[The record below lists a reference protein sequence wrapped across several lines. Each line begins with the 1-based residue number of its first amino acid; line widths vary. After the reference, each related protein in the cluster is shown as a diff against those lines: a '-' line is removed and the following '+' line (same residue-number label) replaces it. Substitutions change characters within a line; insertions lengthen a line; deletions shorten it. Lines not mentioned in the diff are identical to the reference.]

1 MFPFFNTTA
10 PRTEIKYQLLLEAV
24 TQGHTVLFSSL
35 EMAWLRQPWGAFTE
49 DHGIQL
55 IEQRPPP
62 VVAQL
67 DVPGSALKAK
77 RRLHHTEGGR
87 ELHVRRRAPQEGG
100 SRRLKQ
106 TSGAAAGTSVAFLR
120 PSESASAFLR
130 TMTETI
136 ASYPGAEEKDVLNAV
151 LKLADPDVESAA
163 AVPLFTWKVL
173 DRERFWDGLAELH
186 SDPGSD
192 GEFLAGAFD
201 DAPSAVSRKNV
212 RYRLRE
218 AGLWGS
224 DRTLVDCVRKEGAK
238 LTRRGLQ
245 GGACSKGRKFLYYFE
260 MLEHN
265 GLNNQRQELRVA
277 LALAEFLGR
286 TLILP
291 KFYRQH
297 KEAAPVLLDYFFDY
311 DAFDG
316 EFPDVLPG
324 RMLGELFPEW
334 EKVRGLYVAAFC
346 ASSKKER
353 PWEDVLISF
362 WCDSQKVGARGRCGV
377 KNPGGVVGGRGI
389 VAQFSVH
396 YGFVEGLQRGE

>member
-1 MFPFFNTTA
+1 MHKPSFPWDCRSSIWTFGAQELHYGHVFPFFNTTA

-24 TQGHTVLFSSL
+24 TLGHTVLFSSL
-35 EMAWLRQPWGAFTE
+35 EMAWLREPWGAFTE

-67 DVPGSALKAK
+67 DVPGSALTAK
-77 RRLHHTEGGR
+77 RRLHHTEGER
-87 ELHVRRRAPQEGG
+87 ELHRRRQGGG
-100 SRRLKQ
+100 SRGLKQ

-130 TMTETI
+130 TMTETVG
-136 ASYPGAEEKDVLNAV
+136 SYPGAEEKDVLNAV
-151 LKLADPDVESAA
+151 LKLADPDVESA
-163 AVPLFTWKVL
+163 LFTWKVL
-173 DRERFWDGLAELH
+173 GRERFWDGLAELH

-192 GEFLAGAFD
+192 EGFLAGAFD
-201 DAPSAVSRKNV
+201 DALSSVSRKNV

-238 LTRRGLQ
+238 LTRRGLK
-245 GGACSKGRKFLYYFE
+245 GGACSKGRKFMYYFE

-316 EFPDVLPG
+316 QFPDVLPG
-324 RMLGELFPEW
+324 RMLEELFPEW
-334 EKVRGLYVAAFC
+334 EKVRGLNVAA
-346 ASSKKER
+346 
-353 PWEDVLISF
+353 LGSF
-362 WCDSQKVGARGRCGV
+362 PR
-377 KNPGGVVGGRGI
+377 
-389 VAQFSVH
+389 F
-396 YGFVEGLQRGE
+396 F